1 MCDTEII
8 EKHRYQSIVIN
19 YPIWDYT
26 ISIHFFSYLVVYL
39 VYNHL
44 KIFTRYIASSGIKID
59 FFFFNIEHSRK
70 FDIFYS
76 ARVAIVKVAQ
86 LGNFCKRRNRIVSRD
101 TYFCVI

>member
-8 EKHRYQSIVIN
+8 GKHRYQSIVIN
-19 YPIWDYT
+19 YPTWDYT

-70 FDIFYS
+70 FFIAPGLPS
-76 ARVAIVKVAQ
+76 LKWLNWAISVRGEIASCHVT
-86 LGNFCKRRNRIVSRD
+86 RISV
-101 TYFCVI
+101 